1 MSEKPAPSEC
11 SEWTLVTDKSE
22 NDKENDNKNEEE
34 RSTTDLEWNDT
45 DLNALIEKLKLETSR
60 NQELATRVQQLTQQ
74 NDQLEDLNSSL
85 IEGTMILENDWTL
98 PKVFNS

>member
-11 SEWTLVTDKSE
+11 SEWTLVTDKNE
-22 NDKENDNKNEEE
+22 NKNDNEE

-60 NQELATRVQQLTQQ
+60 NQELSTRVQQLTQQ

-98 PKVFNS
+98 HKVFNF

>member
-11 SEWTLVTDKSE
+11 SEWTLVTDK
-22 NDKENDNKNEEE
+22 NENDNKNEEE

-98 PKVFNS
+98 PKVFKF

>member
-1 MSEKPAPSEC
+1 MSEKAALSEC
-11 SEWTLVTDKSE
+11 SEWTLVTDK
-22 NDKENDNKNEEE
+22 NENDNKNEEE

-98 PKVFNS
+98 PKVFKF

>member
-11 SEWTLVTDKSE
+11 SEWTLVTDKNE
-22 NDKENDNKNEEE
+22 NKNDNEE

-98 PKVFNS
+98 HKVFNF